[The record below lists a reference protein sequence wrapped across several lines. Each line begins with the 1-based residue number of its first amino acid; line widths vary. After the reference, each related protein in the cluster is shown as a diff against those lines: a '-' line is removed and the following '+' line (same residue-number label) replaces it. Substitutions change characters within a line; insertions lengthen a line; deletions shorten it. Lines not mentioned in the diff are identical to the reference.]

1 LGLPCYRQSTQ
12 KELSLPRAVLDSS
25 SNELAASILTPLT
38 EPQRDRLVT
47 AMADVERLILASQV
61 RVEIIDPR
69 DIDPDIAFGR
79 TSRSLATGSIR
90 VSILRRASPQAMRR

>member
-1 LGLPCYRQSTQ
+1 
-12 KELSLPRAVLDSS
+12 LDSS

-38 EPQRDRLVT
+38 EPQRDRLIT

-69 DIDPDIAFGR
+69 DITRLSPPALHILVKRRGAW
-79 TSRSLATGSIR
+79 IR
-90 VSILRRASPQAMRR
+90 IWSGPIVSPPAA